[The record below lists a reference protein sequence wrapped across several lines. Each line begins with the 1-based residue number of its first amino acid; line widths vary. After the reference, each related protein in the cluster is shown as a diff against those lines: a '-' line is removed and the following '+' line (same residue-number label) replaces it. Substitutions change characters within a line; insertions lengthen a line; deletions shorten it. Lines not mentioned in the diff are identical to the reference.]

1 MCNFGLN
8 TFIKY
13 WLFFQK
19 DKQNS
24 NSPIFLKWSRLGLT
38 ETVFASNV
46 YLKVQQTRGKIHLL
60 CFLLVW
66 IFWAGCP
73 LMMLGFVQVN
83 LMWCIM
89 SLQKRHLASEI
100 VAAGLSSVERQQ
112 R

>member
-46 YLKVQQTRGKIHLL
+46 YLKVQQTKGRERKNSSAL
-60 CFLLVW
+60 
-66 IFWAGCP
+66 
-73 LMMLGFVQVN
+73 
-83 LMWCIM
+83 
-89 SLQKRHLASEI
+89 
-100 VAAGLSSVERQQ
+100 LSSCVDILGRMSIDDA
-112 R
+112 RVCAG